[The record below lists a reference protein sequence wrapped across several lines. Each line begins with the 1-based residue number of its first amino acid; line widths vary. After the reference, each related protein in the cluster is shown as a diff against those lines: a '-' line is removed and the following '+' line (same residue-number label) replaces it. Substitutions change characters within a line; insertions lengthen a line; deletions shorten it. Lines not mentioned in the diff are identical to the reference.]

1 MSDPAEQEWR
11 HQTVTQSRYPA
22 AMTTDMTT
30 ENPILRF
37 GVIADP
43 QYAAIEPDETMNR
56 YYAESL
62 AKVSEAVDTFNATDL
77 DFVVTLGDI
86 IDRGW
91 ENFDAI
97 LSVYGTLRHKPHF
110 LLGNHDFAVAPKHLG
125 EVSRRLSMPSA
136 YHDFAIG
143 KWRFVTL
150 DGNDVSVFS
159 APAGDPRSVLAAER
173 LRALQA
179 EGAINAHPWNGSL
192 SDAQFE
198 WLSGVMEKAQ
208 ADGEAV
214 LVLCHYPIFPPNR
227 HNLWDSQRLIDLLTG
242 FSCFRGY
249 FCGHNHDGNFGE
261 VEGRPFVTFK
271 GMVDTLNE
279 NTFAIVE
286 IFEDRIE
293 IKGFGREESRVL
305 RLGV

>member
-1 MSDPAEQEWR
+1 MSDPVEQEWR
-11 HQTVTQSRYPA
+11 HQTVTQTRYPA
-22 AMTTDMTT
+22 AMTT

-37 GVIADP
+37 GIIADP
-43 QYAAIEPDETMNR
+43 QYADIEPDEVMNR
-56 YYAESL
+56 YYAASL
-62 AKVSEAVDTFNATDL
+62 AKLSEAVDAFNATDL
-77 DFVVTLGDI
+77 DFVITLGDI

-97 LSVYGTLRHKPHF
+97 LSVYGTLRHKTHF

-125 EVSRRLSMPSA
+125 EVSGRLSMPSA

-143 KWRFVTL
+143 QWRFVIL

-159 APAGDPRSVLAAER
+159 APAGDPRSMLAAER
-173 LRALQA
+173 LRTLQA

-192 SDAQFE
+192 SEAQFT
-198 WLSGVMEKAQ
+198 WLSGVLENAE
-208 ADGEAV
+208 ADGESV

-261 VEGRPFVTFK
+261 VAGRPFVTFK
-271 GMVDTLNE
+271 GMVDTPDQ

-286 IFEDRIE
+286 LFEDRIE
-293 IKGFGREESRVL
+293 IKGFGREESRALSFSRV
-305 RLGV
+305 